1 MAEYTLITGA
11 SSGIGESF
19 ARALAARRH
28 NLVLVARSQAK
39 LEALAGELRTAFKI
53 QAEPVT
59 LDLSVPGAAA
69 KLAEILTERKLT
81 IDLLINNAGFGAP
94 GEFWRINLER
104 EAEMVR
110 LNVQALM
117 ELTHLILPAMVER
130 RQGAIINVSSTAS
143 FQPMPYSA
151 LYAATKAFVTAF
163 SLGLAEELRP
173 HGVRVVTLCPGMTAT
188 NFFVAGGYGTRRAP
202 GGLQAPEEVVSA
214 ALQALDHNGGL
225 VVPRLLNKLGVF
237 IQRFVPR
244 AIVLRVTARMFRRR

>member
-11 SSGIGESF
+11 SSGLGECF
-19 ARALAARRH
+19 ARALAARKH

-39 LEALAGELRTAFKI
+39 LEALAGELRAAFEV
-53 QAEPVT
+53 QAEPVA

-69 KLAEILTERKLT
+69 RLAQHVTERQLP
-81 IDLLINNAGFGAP
+81 IHLLINNAGFGTP
-94 GEFWRINLER
+94 GEFWRVSLER

-110 LNVQALM
+110 LNVQTLM
-117 ELTHLILPAMVER
+117 ELTHLMLPAMLER
-130 RQGAIINVSSTAS
+130 HGGAIINVSSTAS

-151 LYAATKAFVTAF
+151 VYAATKAFVTAF

-214 ALQALDHNGGL
+214 ALKALDHNGGL
-225 VVPRLLNKLGVF
+225 VVPRLLNKFGVF

-244 AIVLRVTARMFRRR
+244 TLVLRVTAGMFRR